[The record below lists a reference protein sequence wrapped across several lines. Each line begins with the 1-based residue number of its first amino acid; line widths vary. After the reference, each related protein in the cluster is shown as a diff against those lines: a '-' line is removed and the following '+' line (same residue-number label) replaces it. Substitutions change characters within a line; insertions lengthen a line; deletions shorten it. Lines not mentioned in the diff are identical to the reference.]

1 MSRRGITRGLPQ
13 AHTAPTTAASTV
25 TFTPAAAIGASAEVA
40 GAGTV
45 GFTPAAAI
53 GAFAEIAGDSPVGFT
68 PTATGSAVPLNDG
81 MVFWLRADAG
91 ITKDGS
97 DRVSQWDDQ
106 SGTGDSNKNV
116 TQAVAGSKPLWNAS
130 SANFNNLPTL
140 TFDNTRP
147 DHLTSGNWGVAMPSP
162 ATWVIV
168 GRITGYDPSG
178 FTVMIDSK
186 AVGSRQAAY
195 YVTADNKLNWY
206 AGAAAAGTAIAP
218 PHTFANIVVFDTT
231 GNAYQTAQTP
241 TAGNSGAQ
249 TLAAVSIGINYDQSG
264 SAFHGEIAEIMG
276 FNRELTAPEVAELF
290 SYINT
295 RYGIAIG
302 A

>member
-25 TFTPAAAIGASAEVA
+25 TFLPEAAIGASAEVA

-45 GFTPAAAI
+45 GFTPAAAL
-53 GAFAEIAGDSPVGFT
+53 GGFAEIAGDSPVGFAGS
-68 PTATGSAVPLNDG
+68 ATGTTIPLNDG

-106 SGTGDSNKNV
+106 SGTGDANKNV
-116 TQAVAGSKPLWNAS
+116 TQGTGGNQPLWNAS

-140 TFDNTRP
+140 SFDNTRG
-147 DHLTSGNWGVAMPSP
+147 DHLISGNWGVAMPSP
-162 ATWVIV
+162 ATWVVV
-168 GRITGYDPSG
+168 GRITAYNPSG
-178 FTVMIDSK
+178 FTILIDSK

-206 AGAAAAGTAIAP
+206 AGAVATGAAIAL

-249 TLAAVSIGINYDQSG
+249 TLAAISIGINYDQTS
-264 SAFHGEIAEIMG
+264 SPFHGEIAEIMG
-276 FNRELTAPEVAELF
+276 FDRELTAPEVADLF
-290 SYINT
+290 TYINA

>member
-1 MSRRGITRGLPQ
+1 MSRRGVTQGLPQ
-13 AHTAPTTAASTV
+13 AHTAPTTGDGPVSFLPEAAVQATV
-25 TFTPAAAIGASAEVA
+25 AL
-40 GAGTV
+40 
-45 GFTPAAAI
+45 
-53 GAFAEIAGDSPVGFT
+53 AGDSPVGFT
-68 PTATGSAVPLNDG
+68 PAGAIGGFAEIAGDMPVGFTPAATGTTVPLNDG
-81 MVFWLRADAG
+81 MVFWLRADTG

-97 DRVSQWDDQ
+97 DRVSQWNDQ

-116 TQAVAGSKPLWNAS
+116 TQAVAGNQPLWNAS
-130 SANFNNLPTL
+130 SANFNNQPTL
-140 TFDNTRP
+140 SFVNARL
-147 DHLTSGNWGVAMPSP
+147 DHLTSGNWSVAMPSP
-162 ATWVIV
+162 ATWVVV
-168 GRITGYDPSG
+168 GRITAYSPSG
-178 FTVMIDSK
+178 FTVLFDSK

-206 AGAAAAGTAIAP
+206 AGAAAAGTAIAL

-249 TLAAVSIGINYDQSG
+249 TLAAISIGINYDQTS
-264 SAFHGEIAEIMG
+264 SQFEGEIAEIMG
-276 FNRELTAPEVAELF
+276 FNRELTAPEVADLF
-290 SYINT
+290 SYIDA